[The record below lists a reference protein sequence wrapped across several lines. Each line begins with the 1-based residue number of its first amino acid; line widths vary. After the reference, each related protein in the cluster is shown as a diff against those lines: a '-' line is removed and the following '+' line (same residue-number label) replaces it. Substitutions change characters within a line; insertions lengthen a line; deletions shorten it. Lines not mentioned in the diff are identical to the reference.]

1 MTGGGA
7 STGSI
12 LFDAVEIDIAGRRLF
27 VDGVQTPLEPK
38 AFAVLSLL
46 ASHPGRAFGRD
57 EILDAV
63 WGHRHITPGVLNRVI
78 TLIRQAL
85 GESANAHQ
93 YLHTLHGIGYR
104 FDATIKSPVGADD
117 VSPPSVPASVVSTV
131 TESVA
136 IPAADVGTTDNLAND
151 ISSSRRVRASRLFGF
166 LAALLLTVATIA
178 YFFLHHSVPVTANV
192 APVLVVLPLHPV
204 GNTPGDTVL
213 AEGLSEELITRLAHI
228 EGLQLISRTSAA
240 RAQEDKFDL
249 NQLSERLHVTHA
261 LEGSLR
267 QSGDQ
272 LRIDLRLIEIPG
284 GRTVWA
290 QDFDRNFADVFSIQ
304 REIAQAVAQAMT
316 LKLGLAN
323 AVTDAGADPQWFRD
337 YLELRR
343 KLWEPK
349 NIAAHPDLV
358 EKLRALVARA
368 PGYARAHGLLARA
381 LVQDLRETS
390 VSEADRVDAA
400 REAARALQLDPDQLD
415 AHVALASLA
424 WRATDWPRC
433 MEEYRRILNLDP
445 TDSIVRAIYAARLAN
460 LGYGEQALHQVEI
473 GLISDPLNF
482 ESNYLR
488 GFLLDILGRHD
499 EAKHWLDAT
508 AALSADIT
516 PLLVSA
522 RMFNA
527 AWRRDFAAAREF
539 ALAMPASNPYRDA
552 NIAVIDALIDPAR
565 WPQAQAM
572 IESSERATGR
582 DNFARLLQ
590 PNADSATQIALLE
603 KILALRRSPFGLLLW
618 IPELAALR
626 QHAAFQDFL
635 RRNHIIDYWRS
646 HGWPPQCKPD
656 GDGARCA

>member
-1 MTGGGA
+1 MTGSA
-7 STGSI
+7 AATGSI
-12 LFDAVEIDIAGRRLF
+12 VFDAVEIDVAGRRLF
-27 VDGVQTPLEPK
+27 VDGVETPLEPK
-38 AFAVLSLL
+38 AFAVLCLL
-46 ASHPGRAFGRD
+46 ANHPGRAFGRD

-93 YLHTLHGIGYR
+93 YLHTLHGVGYR
-104 FDATIKSPVGADD
+104 FDATIKPSLVADD
-117 VSPPSVPASVVSTV
+117 LSLPSVQAIVVSAATNTGVTPPAAVAVTDSVVEHVLSPTR
-131 TESVA
+131 T
-136 IPAADVGTTDNLAND
+136 
-151 ISSSRRVRASRLFGF
+151 RATRSLGIF
-166 LAALLLTVATIA
+166 ALLVVAAIITYFTLRHAVPVATN
-178 YFFLHHSVPVTANV
+178 T

-204 GNTPGDTVL
+204 GNTPGDAAL

-228 EGLQLISRTSAA
+228 EGLHLISRTSAA

-284 GRTVWA
+284 GRTAWA
-290 QDFDRNFADVFSIQ
+290 QDFDRKFADVFSIQ

-323 AVTDAGADPQWFRD
+323 AVTDAGAEPQWFRD

-343 KLWEPK
+343 KLWEP
-349 NIAAHPDLV
+349 NNMPEHPELV
-358 EKLRALVARA
+358 DKLHALVARA
-368 PGYARAHGLLARA
+368 PSYARAHGLLARA
-381 LVQDLRETS
+381 LVQDLRATS
-390 VSEADRVDAA
+390 VTDAVRAEAAS
-400 REAARALQLDPDQLD
+400 EAARALELDPDQID

-445 TDSIVRAIYAARLAN
+445 TDSILRAIYAARLAD

-488 GFLLDILGRHD
+488 GFFLDMLGRHD
-499 EAKHWLDAT
+499 EARQSLDAT
-508 AALSADIT
+508 AELRADIT

-527 AWRRDFAAAREF
+527 VWRHDFAAAREF
-539 ALAMPASNPYRDA
+539 ALSTPASSPYRDA
-552 NIAVIDALIDPAR
+552 NIAVIDALIDPTR
-565 WPQAQAM
+565 WPQAQAKL
-572 IESSERATGR
+572 ESSERVTGR
-582 DNFARLLQ
+582 DHFARLLQ
-590 PNADSATQIALLE
+590 PNADSATQIAMLE
-603 KILALRRSPFGLLLW
+603 RISTLHTSPFGFLLW
-618 IPELAALR
+618 IPEFSALR
-626 QHAAFQDFL
+626 QHPAFQDFL
-635 RRNHIIDYWRS
+635 RRKHIIDYWRS
-646 HGWPPQCKPD
+646 YGWPPQCKPD

>member
-1 MTGGGA
+1 MTGSA
-7 STGSI
+7 AATGSI
-12 LFDAVEIDIAGRRLF
+12 VFDAVEIDVAGRRLF
-27 VDGVQTPLEPK
+27 VDGVETPLEPK
-38 AFAVLSLL
+38 AFAVLCLL
-46 ASHPGRAFGRD
+46 ANHPGRAFGRD
-57 EILDAV
+57 EILDVV

-85 GESANAHQ
+85 GESASAHQ
-93 YLHTLHGIGYR
+93 YLHTLHGVGYR
-104 FDATIKSPVGADD
+104 FDATIKTSLVAGDL
-117 VSPPSVPASVVSTV
+117 SPPSVQAIVVSAATNTGVTPPASVAVID
-131 TESVA
+131 SVA
-136 IPAADVGTTDNLAND
+136 EHVPLPARTQATLSLGIFALLV
-151 ISSSRRVRASRLFGF
+151 V
-166 LAALLLTVATIA
+166 AALIA
-178 YFFLHHSVPVTANV
+178 YFTLHHSAPVATNA
-192 APVLVVLPLHPV
+192 APVLVVLPLYPV

-284 GRTVWA
+284 GRTAWA
-290 QDFDRNFADVFSIQ
+290 QDFDRKFADVFSIQ

-323 AVTDAGADPQWFRD
+323 AMTDAGADPQWFRN

-343 KLWEPK
+343 KLWEP
-349 NIAAHPDLV
+349 NNMPEHPELV
-358 EKLRALVARA
+358 DKLHALVARA
-368 PGYARAHGLLARA
+368 PSYARAHGLLARA
-381 LVQDLRETS
+381 LVQDLRATS
-390 VSEADRVDAA
+390 VTDAVRAEAASEAAH
-400 REAARALQLDPDQLD
+400 ALELDPDQID

-445 TDSIVRAIYAARLAN
+445 TDSILRAIYAARLAD
-460 LGYGEQALHQVEI
+460 LGCGEQALHQVEI

-488 GFLLDILGRHD
+488 GFFLDMLGRHD
-499 EAKHWLDAT
+499 EARQSLDAT
-508 AALSADIT
+508 AELRADIT
-516 PLLVSA
+516 PLLVSE

-527 AWRRDFAAAREF
+527 VWRHDFAGAREF
-539 ALAMPASNPYRDA
+539 ALSTPANSPYRDA
-552 NIAVIDALIDPAR
+552 NIAVIDALIDPTR
-565 WPQAQAM
+565 WPQAQAKL
-572 IESSERATGR
+572 ESSERVMGR
-582 DNFARLLQ
+582 DHFARLLQ
-590 PNADSATQIALLE
+590 PNADSATQIAVLE
-603 KILALRRSPFGLLLW
+603 RISTLHTSPFGFLLW
-618 IPELAALR
+618 IPEFAALR
-626 QHAAFQDFL
+626 QHPAFQDFL
-635 RRNHIIDYWRS
+635 RRKHIIDHWRS
-646 HGWPPQCKPD
+646 YGWPPQCKPE

>member
-1 MTGGGA
+1 MTA
-7 STGSI
+7 SAAATDSI
-12 LFDAVEIDIAGRRLF
+12 LFDAVEIDVAGRRLL
-27 VDGVQTPLEPK
+27 VDGVEIPLEPK

-46 ASHPGRAFGRD
+46 ANHPGRAFGRD

-85 GESANAHQ
+85 GKSANAHQ
-93 YLHTLHGIGYR
+93 YLHTLHGVGYR
-104 FDATIKSPVGADD
+104 FDAKIKPALVAEDF
-117 VSPPSVPASVVSTV
+117 SPPSVQVIVISAGTTTDVVPSVPVGSTDSLAKDVPSPARTRATRVLGTLAVLSVVA
-131 TESVA
+131 VA
-136 IPAADVGTTDNLAND
+136 
-151 ISSSRRVRASRLFGF
+151 
-166 LAALLLTVATIA
+166 IA
-178 YFFLHHSVPVTANV
+178 YFIPHHSGSVATNA

-204 GNTPGDTVL
+204 GNTPGDAVL

-272 LRIDLRLIEIPG
+272 LRIDLRLIEIPD
-284 GRTVWA
+284 GRTAWA
-290 QDFDRNFADVFSIQ
+290 QDFDRKFADVFSIQ

-323 AVTDAGADPQWFRD
+323 TVTDAGADPQWFRN

-343 KLWEPK
+343 KLWEP
-349 NIAAHPDLV
+349 NNMPEHPELV
-358 EKLRALVARA
+358 DKLHALVARA
-368 PGYARAHGLLARA
+368 PSYARAHGLLARA
-381 LVQDLRETS
+381 LVQDLRPTS
-390 VSEADRVDAA
+390 MTDAVRAEATS
-400 REAARALQLDPDQLD
+400 EAARALELDPDQID

-445 TDSIVRAIYAARLAN
+445 TDSILRAIYAARLAD
-460 LGYGEQALHQVEI
+460 LGYREQALHEVEI

-488 GFLLDILGRHD
+488 GFFLDMLGRHD
-499 EAKHWLDAT
+499 EAKQWLDVIAERR
-508 AALSADIT
+508 ADLT
-516 PLLVSA
+516 PLLVSE

-527 AWRRDFAAAREF
+527 VWRHDFTAAREF
-539 ALAMPASNPYRDA
+539 ALSMPASSPYRDA
-552 NIAVIDALIDPAR
+552 NIAVAEALIDPTR
-565 WPQAQAM
+565 WPQAQTM
-572 IESSERATGR
+572 LESSERVTGR
-582 DNFARLLQ
+582 DHFARLLQ
-590 PNADSATQIALLE
+590 PNADSATQIAMLE
-603 KILALRRSPFGLLLW
+603 RISTLHASPYGLLLW
-618 IPELAALR
+618 IPEFAALR
-626 QHAAFQDFL
+626 QHPAFQDFL
-635 RRNHIIDYWRS
+635 RRKHIIDYRRS
-646 HGWPPQCKPD
+646 YGWPSQCKPD
-656 GDGARCA
+656 GDDARCA